1 MLLRRPS
8 QHIPAF
14 CFDVNDR
21 FFAQAGLVWFY
32 AAKDV
37 PFLVSVCVF
46 FSWLLG
52 FIGTLL
58 LPADIV
64 LTLLN
69 GSHRWAALLG
79 TVIVCGMPGFIY
91 VSCCSKVL
99 LNVCSC

>member
-1 MLLRRPS
+1 MFLFP
-8 QHIPAF
+8 
-14 CFDVNDR
+14 
-21 FFAQAGLVWFY
+21 QAGLVWFY

-46 FSWLLG
+46 TSWLLG

-69 GSHRWAALLG
+69 GSHRWAAFSPLG
-79 TVIVCGMPGFIY
+79 TGTAVACGWL
-91 VSCCSKVL
+91 V
-99 LNVCSC
+99 

>member
-1 MLLRRPS
+1 MSTQEDTETVFTTDAIAFEVALLV
-8 QHIPAF
+8 AF
-14 CFDVNDR
+14 T
-21 FFAQAGLVWFY
+21 AGLVWYY

-46 FSWLLG
+46 TSWLLG

-69 GSHRWAALLG
+69 
-79 TVIVCGMPGFIY
+79 
-91 VSCCSKVL
+91 
-99 LNVCSC
+99 

>member
-1 MLLRRPS
+1 MRRYVRIPNTHTRHGAPLRVSYFLLS
-8 QHIPAF
+8 
-14 CFDVNDR
+14 
-21 FFAQAGLVWFY
+21 QAGLVWFY

-46 FSWLLG
+46 SSWLLG

-69 GSHRWAALLG
+69 GTHR
-79 TVIVCGMPGFIY
+79 
-91 VSCCSKVL
+91 
-99 LNVCSC
+99 